1 MIVYR
6 LCRKAHAGDLSGGGA
21 ELNGGRWNGKGTA
34 TVYTSS
40 SRALCLVEIMV
51 HIPAGIIPKDYH
63 LVSVAIPDNIRIITI
78 DPKDLPDNWSKN
90 PVPASTQK
98 VGNAFIAGQEA
109 LVLKAPSAIVK
120 DEWHYLIN
128 PSHKDFKKVKI
139 VATEAFSFDG
149 RLFKKRSTL
158 G

>member
-6 LCRKAHAGDLSGGGA
+6 LCRKAHANDLSGRGA

-34 TVYTSS
+34 MVYTSA

-51 HIPAGIIPKDYH
+51 HVPAGIIPKDYY
-63 LVSVAIPDNIRIITI
+63 LVSISIPDNTHIIAI

-98 VGNAFIAGQEA
+98 MGNAFIARQA
-109 LVLKAPSAIVK
+109 LVLKVPSAIVK
-120 DEWHYLIN
+120 DEWNYLIN

-139 VATEAFSFDG
+139 TSIELFSFDT
-149 RLFKKRSTL
+149 RLFKK
-158 G
+158 

>member
-6 LCRKAHAGDLSGGGA
+6 LCRKAHANDLSGRGA

-34 TVYTSS
+34 MVYTSA

-51 HIPAGIIPKDYH
+51 HIPAGIIPKDFYI
-63 LVSVAIPDNIRIITI
+63 VSISIPDNTHIITL

-98 VGNAFIAGQEA
+98 IGNTFITGQEA
-109 LVLKAPSAIVK
+109 PVLKVPSAIVK
-120 DEWHYLIN
+120 NEWNYLIN

-139 VATEAFSFDG
+139 VETELFGFDA
-149 RLFKKRSTL
+149 RLFKK
-158 G
+158 